1 METVFAERVQKAN
14 VIAALAQMKLFN
26 ERRKSP
32 SAIPNSEV
40 GEGEGDDEGEREEG
54 GERDARMEPFSEGGE
69 EDSSSASISASG
81 KKPVPRG
88 FYHLFA
94 CDSVVSRKG

>member
-54 GERDARMEPFSEGGE
+54 GRKRRSHGAVFGGRGGGLRLVLDFRFGKETGAEGRERGM
-69 EDSSSASISASG
+69 
-81 KKPVPRG
+81 
-88 FYHLFA
+88 Y
-94 CDSVVSRKG
+94 